1 MVLPVLVRRHCFEAQ
16 DVIRFPVGKAANL
29 LRGGFGTSLRAV
41 ASLATYERIFE
52 PKSNGGPSGLADPP
66 RPFLFRAWQLDG
78 RDVAKHDD
86 FEFDVHIF
94 GDEAEIAPIITA
106 ALVHLFEKGAGV
118 GRGRATLTA
127 CQDERIE
134 IRLLEPETA
143 ERAKVKFITPTE
155 LKHRGRVMMQ
165 PEFAILIRRI
175 RDRISALMSLYGP
188 GEMDLDFKLFG
199 IIADQVRTVRADID
213 LRDVARTSGR
223 TGQTHQIG
231 GMVGEAEYAGPL
243 DCFIPF
249 LRAAY
254 YTGVGRHTVWGNGC
268 IETEILTPG
277 RVQAISS

>member
-143 ERAKVKFITPTE
+143 ERVFEPYYTTKAKGTGLGLATVKHNVE
-155 LKHRGRVMMQ
+155 
-165 PEFAILIRRI
+165 
-175 RDRISALMSLYGP
+175 LYG
-188 GEMDLDFKLFG
+188 GNVRVESKLG
-199 IIADQVRTVRADID
+199 KG
-213 LRDVARTSGR
+213 ARFVLLFPGR
-223 TGQTHQIG
+223 TH
-231 GMVGEAEYAGPL
+231 MKSDSNA
-243 DCFIPF
+243 
-249 LRAAY
+249 
-254 YTGVGRHTVWGNGC
+254 
-268 IETEILTPG
+268 
-277 RVQAISS
+277 